1 MPGFRLPLSVQ
12 KTVACCKL
20 MLGGGSSNVLEEPEK
35 RKREKGGSVK
45 FLIQYSVQI
54 SIPRLPVPRLVGLL
68 IEWTTSF
75 NASAPHIQPG
85 MKQSQHLTA
94 ASYGGILSSP
104 SLHDLANL
112 G

>member
-1 MPGFRLPLSVQ
+1 M
-12 KTVACCKL
+12 
-20 MLGGGSSNVLEEPEK
+20 
-35 RKREKGGSVK
+35 K

-94 ASYGGILSSP
+94 ASYGGILSSL